1 MRELRIS
8 FFLLFLLFVCVDVT
22 TTVHSLGI
30 RKILFGEI
38 DYRLSEASLEI
49 EKGIGK
55 ISDNIRL
62 EEVYPLLIRYSLA
75 WVEFFDSKGHL
86 IRSTSMEADLM
97 PEEFSNTPKFWGYR
111 YGLFPIKNG
120 YLLISTSE
128 EYLKAFRK
136 LFRISIILR
145 FLLYSVFIGFGVYL
159 FRVFS
164 YPFKAVEEVTGRDKK
179 EIEFTMATIKEMA
192 KDYSEK
198 LKNLQQREKEFKQRL
213 FLSRLGENVTQILH
227 EIRNSTGAILGFS
240 KLIENE
246 EIKKYLLEETSKLNR
261 FSNHL
266 LSLSGPLKLNKK
278 LVSIRRLANGVV
290 KRLDKSNVK
299 IEIDIIEGLSLSLDE
314 ELMSQALYNLV
325 DNGIDACKGDGI
337 VRIIAESVEDSIVIR
352 VIDTGK
358 GMDKETLNSLFEL
371 FFTKKDGGVGVGMA
385 LTKRII
391 EAHNGDI
398 EVKSKSG
405 EGTEIIIRLPAE
417 SNG

>member
-30 RKILFGEI
+30 RKILFEEI

-55 ISDNIRL
+55 ISGNIRL

-111 YGLFPIKNG
+111 YGLFSIKNG

-145 FLLYSVFIGFGVYL
+145 FLLYSVFMGFGVYL

-164 YPFKAVEEVTGRDKK
+164 YPFKTVEEVTGRDKK

-198 LKNLQQREKEFKQRL
+198 LKNLQQREKSSNRDYF
-213 FLSRLGENVTQILH
+213 SRG
-227 EIRNSTGAILGFS
+227 
-240 KLIENE
+240 
-246 EIKKYLLEETSKLNR
+246 
-261 FSNHL
+261 
-266 LSLSGPLKLNKK
+266 
-278 LVSIRRLANGVV
+278 
-290 KRLDKSNVK
+290 
-299 IEIDIIEGLSLSLDE
+299 
-314 ELMSQALYNLV
+314 
-325 DNGIDACKGDGI
+325 
-337 VRIIAESVEDSIVIR
+337 
-352 VIDTGK
+352 
-358 GMDKETLNSLFEL
+358 
-371 FFTKKDGGVGVGMA
+371 
-385 LTKRII
+385 
-391 EAHNGDI
+391 
-398 EVKSKSG
+398 
-405 EGTEIIIRLPAE
+405 
-417 SNG
+417 